1 MDVFSFVSPEVI
13 FGPGTISQCG
23 ESAVRLGAK
32 KVLVVTDKG
41 LVKSHWLTQVK
52 MHLEKAGLKYVIWSD
67 VSSNPKDQD
76 ILGGV
81 EQYHKGGCDIVLA
94 VGGGSPIDAAKAVA
108 LVVSN
113 GGKVADYEEIDS
125 IQKPLPPMIA
135 MPTTA
140 GSGSEVSQF
149 AIIVNT
155 EEERKMTLVSKSLI
169 PYIVI
174 YDPDF
179 LTTLDDKLM
188 IYSAFNILSHA
199 IEAFVSVAAT
209 PITDLCALNA
219 IKVIAGC
226 LQQLGQ
232 GIRNSEMN
240 YRMAMA
246 NLESGLAFS
255 NAILGAVHAMTHQ
268 ICVLHDLPAGL
279 VDAVLL
285 PRVMEFNLPAAGH
298 KYGLIAEALGEKVAN
313 HSLDGSK
320 AIAAVDRLVKDL
332 KLPTSLSQLGIKE
345 DQLPQLATNIFKDIC
360 LVTNPRELSLD
371 DTVNILISAFNS
383 G

>member
-1 MDVFSFVSPEVI
+1 
-13 FGPGTISQCG
+13 
-23 ESAVRLGAK
+23 
-32 KVLVVTDKG
+32 
-41 LVKSHWLTQVK
+41 
-52 MHLEKAGLKYVIWSD
+52 
-67 VSSNPKDQD
+67 
-76 ILGGV
+76 
-81 EQYHKGGCDIVLA
+81 
-94 VGGGSPIDAAKAVA
+94 
-108 LVVSN
+108 
-113 GGKVADYEEIDS
+113 
-125 IQKPLPPMIA
+125 MIA

-149 AIIVNT
+149 TIIVNT
-155 EEERKMTLVSKSLI
+155 EEKRKMTLVSKSLI

-179 LTTLDDKLM
+179 LTTLDDRLM

-219 IKVIAGC
+219 IKTITQC
-226 LQQLGQ
+226 LHQLSQ
-232 GIRNSEMN
+232 GNRTPEMN
-240 YRMAMA
+240 YSMAMA

-285 PRVMEFNLPAAGH
+285 PRVMEFNLPVAKH
-298 KYGLIAEALGEKVAN
+298 KYCLIAEAMGEKVAN
-313 HSLDGSK
+313 HKLDAGK
-320 AIAAVDRLVKDL
+320 AIAAVDRLVNDL
-332 KLPTSLSQLGIKE
+332 KLPTSLSQLSIKD
-345 DQLPQLATNIFKDIC
+345 DQLSQLATNVFKDIC

-371 DTVNILISAFNS
+371 DTVNILESAFKS
-383 G
+383 R